1 MNWKKAEKL
10 AADYLK
16 RKGYRI
22 LEKNYKAPYGEIDI
36 VAMKKKVLIF
46 VEVKS
51 GSGKRIK
58 PLDRIDRRKIKRML
72 ATAQHFIMSKS
83 LHFKRVRFD
92 VIEVTPSGITHIEE
106 VNF

>member
-1 MNWKKAEKL
+1 MNWKEAEKL
-10 AADYLK
+10 AADHLK

-22 LEKNYKAPYGEIDI
+22 LERNYRTPYGEIDI
-36 VAMKKKVLIF
+36 IAMKGKVLVF

-58 PLDRIDRRKIKRML
+58 PLDRIDRKKIKRML
-72 ATAQHFIMSKS
+72 TTAQFFILNKNFS
-83 LHFKRVRFD
+83 FRRVRFD